1 MNFIYIF
8 VPKILGKI
16 VIAGILWL
24 ELKPVCAKRSV
35 TNIFPLAL
43 EFSFLLESAM
53 ISAERRK
60 CSKIL
65 FCTLRG
71 SGLNPGRESGPSAF
85 IHGMTFS
92 GKTLP
97 TFPRNADSEIRPVKV
112 ALKVEKNRDGRLGKT
127 EIYLD

>member
-43 EFSFLLESAM
+43 EFAFLLESPM

-65 FCTLRG
+65 
-71 SGLNPGRESGPSAF
+71 SY
-85 IHGMTFS
+85 TFQ
-92 GKTLP
+92 
-97 TFPRNADSEIRPVKV
+97 DWE
-112 ALKVEKNRDGRLGKT
+112 
-127 EIYLD
+127 